1 MMRGSM
7 AAVLCVLA
15 ASLAIQA
22 KGQVERSGDGDVVRM
37 TAPQGTQQIGA
48 GALIVV
54 PAGTAI
60 TVQAFGP
67 EMGALAEFV
76 PARR

>member
-1 MMRGSM
+1 
-7 AAVLCVLA
+7 
-15 ASLAIQA
+15 
-22 KGQVERSGDGDVVRM
+22 M
-37 TAPQGTQQIGA
+37 TTPEGTQQVGA
-48 GALIVV
+48 GAVIVV
-54 PAGTAI
+54 PAGIAI